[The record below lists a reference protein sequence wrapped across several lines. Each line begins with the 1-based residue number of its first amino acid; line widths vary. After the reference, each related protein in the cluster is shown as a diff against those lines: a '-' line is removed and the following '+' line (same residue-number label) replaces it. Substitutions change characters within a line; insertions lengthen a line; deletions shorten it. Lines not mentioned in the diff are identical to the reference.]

1 MGKIFISGFADEIS
15 PDFDEQLRV
24 VTELGMK
31 YISLRTADKRELPT
45 IQQRR
50 SAKSFFQ
57 GWKKQE

>member
-31 YISLRTADKRELPT
+31 YISLQTKRELPT